1 MSSFGDILSGV
12 KKVLLLEES
21 VARIDKNFEKLSE
34 DVRST
39 RDYADSIDRRVARL
53 EGFIEGASA
62 AAGNQARLPK
72 D

>member
-1 MSSFGDILSGV
+1 MSNFGDILSGV

-21 VARIDKNFEKLSE
+21 VARVDKNFEKLSE

-62 AAGNQARLPK
+62 AAGSQARLPK

>member
-1 MSSFGDILSGV
+1 V

-34 DVRST
+34 DVRSS

>member
-1 MSSFGDILSGV
+1 MSTFGDILSGV

-21 VARIDKNFEKLSE
+21 VARIEKNFDRLSE

-39 RDYADSIDRRVARL
+39 RDYADSIDRRVGRL

-62 AAGNQARLPK
+62 ASGKQARLPK

>member
-21 VARIDKNFEKLSE
+21 VARIDKNFDRLS
-34 DVRST
+34 DDIRST
-39 RDYADSIDRRVARL
+39 RDYADSIDRRVSRL

-62 AAGNQARLPK
+62 AAGQHSRLPK

>member
-12 KKVLLLEES
+12 KKDLLLEAS
-21 VARIDKNFEKLSE
+21 VARIEKNFDRLSD

-39 RDYADSIDRRVARL
+39 RDYAESIDRRVSRL

-62 AAGNQARLPK
+62 AASQQARLPK